1 MADPVTAL
9 MVLAAAGTVG
19 ESYMDI
25 KGEQAGEQAL
35 DLKEKADKLR
45 FTQKTLSNYDVMQKV
60 LDRETASASVRGVA
74 LSSPSITAEATD
86 VFNLGAKEQTNI
98 DIERAIARENISLER
113 RNIQNSLFSKLFSNA
128 TSLATSLASAKAG
141 MPTKTGGA
149 FAGAKAGGV
158 AG

>member
-9 MVLAAAGTVG
+9 MVIAAAGTVG

-25 KGEQAGEQAL
+25 KAEQAGEEAL

-45 FTQKTLSNYDVMQKV
+45 FTQKTLSNYDTMQKV
-60 LDRETASASVRGVA
+60 LDRETATASTRGVA
-74 LSSPSITAEATD
+74 LSSAS
-86 VFNLGAKEQTNI
+86 LGAQTIDIFNTGSKEQANL
-98 DIERAIARENISLER
+98 DIEKAIARENISLER

-149 FAGAKAGGV
+149 FTGAKAGGV